1 MGALHV
7 LAVGHDPGELEGVS
21 VETADDLLG
30 ALARLSDGGV
40 DLVLL
45 ALDLPDGE
53 GVEAIRSVRELAPDV
68 PVIAVDGDGEGD
80 GDRALQAGAA
90 DVVPSDVEPEL
101 VARAVR
107 YAVALHRMRDE
118 MRRREIVDPETGLY
132 NARGFETFAAHH
144 VALAER
150 SREPLVL
157 LSIGV
162 EGLDEETDE
171 ERSPETPSDAL
182 VETAGVLRTAVR
194 DCDVLARTG
203 PAAFRALLTGDAVGA
218 EALVLSR
225 MVDAIAVRNARSGR
239 RRPLDLSI
247 GAARYDP
254 DRPVSLEELIAE
266 AERAGDRP

>member
-7 LAVGHDPGELEGVS
+7 LAVGHDPGELDGVS

-68 PVIAVDGDGEGD
+68 PVIAVDGDGQSE
-80 GDRALQAGAA
+80 RALEAGAA

-107 YAVALHRMRDE
+107 YAVALQRMRDE
-118 MRRREIVDPETGLY
+118 LHRREIVDEQTGLY
-132 NARGFETFAAHH
+132 NARGFEAFAAHH
-144 VALAER
+144 VALADR
-150 SREPLVL
+150 SRQPLVL

-162 EGLDEETDE
+162 GGLDDDE
-171 ERSPETPSDAL
+171 GDEGPDTEGPSDEL
-182 VETAGVLRTAVR
+182 VETAAVLRTAVR

-203 PAAFRALLTGDAVGA
+203 STSFRALLTGDAVGA
-218 EALVLSR
+218 ESLVLSR
-225 MVDAIAVRNARSGR
+225 MVDAIAIRNARSGHR
-239 RRPLDLSI
+239 RALALSI

-266 AERAGDRP
+266 AEHAEDRS

>member
-7 LAVGHDPGELEGVS
+7 LAVGHDPGALEGVS

-53 GVEAIRSVRELAPDV
+53 GVEAIRSVRERAPDV
-68 PVIAVDGDGEGD
+68 PVIAVDGNGETEG
-80 GDRALQAGAA
+80 ALRAGAA

-118 MRRREIVDPETGLY
+118 VRRREIVDPDTGLY
-132 NARGFETFAAHH
+132 NARGFAAFAAHH

-150 SREPLVL
+150 SRQPLVL

-162 EGLDEETDE
+162 DGLDGEADE
-171 ERSPETPSDAL
+171 ERSPEGPSDAL
-182 VETAGVLRTAVR
+182 VETAAVLRTAVR
-194 DCDVLARTG
+194 DCDVVARTG
-203 PAAFRALLTGDAVGA
+203 PASFRVLLTGEAVGA
-218 EALVLSR
+218 ESLVLSR
-225 MVDAIAVRNARSGR
+225 MVDAIAVRNARAGL
-239 RRPLDLSI
+239 RRPLALSI

-254 DRPVSLEELIAE
+254 DRPVSLEELVAE
-266 AERAGDRP
+266 AERAEDRS

>member
-1 MGALHV
+1 MAALHV

-45 ALDLPDGE
+45 ALDLPDGD
-53 GVEAIRSVRELAPDV
+53 GVEAIRSVTELAPDV
-68 PVIAVDGDGEGD
+68 PVIAVDGDEES
-80 GDRALQAGAA
+80 DRALQAGAV

-118 MRRREIVDPETGLY
+118 LRRREIVDPQTGLY

-144 VALAER
+144 VALADR
-150 SREPLVL
+150 SRRPLVL
-157 LSIGV
+157 LSIGLGGP
-162 EGLDEETDE
+162 EGLEEGE
-171 ERSPETPSDAL
+171 GPPGGPPGAL
-182 VETAGVLRTAVR
+182 VETAAVLRTAVR
-194 DCDVLARTG
+194 ECDVLARTG
-203 PAAFRALLTGDAVGA
+203 ASSFRVLLTGDAVGA
-218 EALVLSR
+218 ESLVLSR
-225 MVDAIAVRNARSGR
+225 MVDAIAVRNARSGDQ
-239 RRPLDLSI
+239 RPLAMSI

-266 AERAGDRP
+266 AERAEDRS

>member
-7 LAVGHDPGELEGVS
+7 LAVGHDPGALEGVS

-53 GVEAIRSVRELAPDV
+53 GVGAIRSVRELAPDV
-68 PVIAVDGDGEGD
+68 PVIAVDGDGD
-80 GDRALQAGAA
+80 GERALQAGAA

-132 NARGFETFAAHH
+132 NARGFEAFAAHH

-171 ERSPETPSDAL
+171 ERSPEGPSDAL

-203 PAAFRALLTGDAVGA
+203 PGAFRALLTGDAVGA

-239 RRPLDLSI
+239 RRPLGLSI

-254 DRPVSLEELIAE
+254 DRPVSLEELIAQ
-266 AERAGDRP
+266 AERAEDRP